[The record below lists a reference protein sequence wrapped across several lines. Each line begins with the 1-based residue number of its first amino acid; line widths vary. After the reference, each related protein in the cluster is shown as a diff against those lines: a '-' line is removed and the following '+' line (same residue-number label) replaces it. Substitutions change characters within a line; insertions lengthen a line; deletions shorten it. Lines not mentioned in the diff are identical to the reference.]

1 MTINTDI
8 TMHSQRVPY
17 IPAGCVGI
25 SQQDCHISEE
35 DWLSEENRTW
45 RSFMRYH
52 DTLNNGGHAIPSDTP
67 YINPNLQESLF
78 QSSKLSPLGKLF
90 QARWCKLEF
99 CVSTLGQQLGI
110 VRVYLLPDDVLRRS
124 VDRSDSSLEKARLF
138 VLRSLDYSPCAWK
151 AIKEPDHSGRPVLE
165 DPSSIDNEK
174 DVSLLE
180 LFNTIPSPCPDLN
193 AVDEPYTQDAMYN
206 LMESQVPGLKTT
218 LYSHQRRSAALMLQK
233 ETQPGQILDPRL
245 LHLRDTNGSH
255 WYMDPV
261 TGVVLLEPRYYD
273 GVSGGI
279 LAEQMGAGKTA
290 ICLAL
295 MLATKHLPTSPPDFY
310 KAGEPPVRRRIAS
323 LADMAASCATRHAV
337 PWKSHFEAW
346 KEQHGYEFS
355 HCNDA
360 LSRNRG
366 YYFLPA
372 PEPRRGGRSN
382 RSPCHVPPKKIYLSS
397 ASVVIVPNNL
407 VAQWKQEINKH
418 TEGLKVLILGKN
430 DETPSLEDILTYDVL
445 LFSQTRFEMIHK
457 QFAGVEGSVFASI
470 HFKRCIV
477 DEGHKLGNSK
487 MSNRSNLL
495 IGLDSMHFSSRW
507 IVTGTPSHGLYG
519 VENPQ
524 AAATHPHT
532 PSTQS
537 PTPDNKT
544 NQTKKSS
551 TDEKSDLERIG
562 SIAALYL
569 KARPWANTVIESGD
583 TLADWTTY
591 LMLPKH
597 SSKSQGRWNCL
608 ESTLN
613 SLIIRHRISEIGALL
628 PSVNEKIIVL
638 DGSYQDQLSLN
649 LFSMMIVFNSVQS
662 QREDMDYFFHQK
674 QRKALLQIVQNLK
687 QASFFGG
694 SFFTVDEIAKSVE
707 TAEKFLVERKVPISS
722 EDESL
727 LQEAIQFGNLAMSNK
742 LRNLTNQFHEMAVS
756 VTGFPGN
763 AGESWSLD
771 GASAENGICTSTSM
785 LLSLQKL
792 IYNAAGSEEKLN
804 SLLNGE
810 LISEGALERI
820 KLLNA
825 AAPEKDSKSKDKS
838 SETLAGNTKLGDDS
852 PKKARSHGVNGIEPR
867 TLAAE
872 SFVGPLEQTK
882 ITATVSA
889 KLSYLI
895 DNLVKYQEE
904 EKIIV
909 FYENE
914 NVAWYLA
921 SMLDVLQIQHLI
933 YAKSL
938 KAERRAQ
945 YVNTFNHNDKFRVL
959 LMDISQAAFGLD
971 MREASRIYFINPV
984 LNPQV
989 EAQAIGRARRISQK
1003 KPVWV
1008 ETLVLKNSLDEVIL
1022 ERKGQMTQADH
1033 RHVKSIL
1040 DVRPIFNWI
1049 KNTKISPMGSSSDS
1063 YTSQMA
1069 TLHTAQA
1076 VFGRGFGVTS
1086 HPDEDII
1093 LDENRTPDKRLPV
1106 QRLPVLQK
1114 KRPYE
1119 VGPGSE
1125 GMKTDENAAV
1135 SKREVISQPARR
1147 VRFAAD

>member
-8 TMHSQRVPY
+8 MHSQRVPY
-17 IPAGCVGI
+17 IPVGCVGI
-25 SQQDCHISEE
+25 SQQDSHISQE
-35 DWLSEENRTW
+35 DWLSNENRTW
-45 RSFMRYH
+45 RSFMRHH
-52 DTLNNGGHAIPSDTP
+52 DTLNNGGNAIPSDTP
-67 YINPNLQESLF
+67 YINPSLQESLLK
-78 QSSKLSPLGKLF
+78 SSKLSSLSRLF
-90 QARWCKLEF
+90 HAHWCKLEF
-99 CVSTLGQQLGI
+99 CVSTLGDQLGI

-124 VDRSDSSLEKARLF
+124 VDRSDPSLEKARLS

-165 DPSSIDNEK
+165 DPSSIDNDK
-174 DVSLLE
+174 DISLLQ

-206 LMESQVPGLKTT
+206 LMESQVPGLKTE
-218 LYSHQRRSAALMLQK
+218 LYSHQRRSAAVMLQK

-245 LHLRDTNGSH
+245 LHLKDTSGSH

-261 TGVVLLEPRYYD
+261 TGVVLLGPRYYD

-279 LAEQMGAGKTA
+279 LAEQMGSGKTA

-295 MLATKHLPTSPPDFY
+295 MLATKHLPTIPPDFY

-355 HCNDA
+355 HCNDV

-372 PEPRRGGRSN
+372 PEPRRGGRHN
-382 RSPCHVPPKKIYLSS
+382 TPCHVPPKKIYLST

-407 VAQWKQEINKH
+407 VAQWRQEIHKH
-418 TEGLKVLILGKN
+418 TEGLKVLVLGKN
-430 DETPSLEDILTYDVL
+430 DGVPSLEDILTYDVL

-457 QFAGVEGSVFASI
+457 QFAGVDSSIFSSI

-519 VENPQ
+519 VEKSQ
-524 AAATHPHT
+524 AAATHTHT
-532 PSTQS
+532 SSTQS
-537 PTPDNKT
+537 PIPDNKT
-544 NQTKKSS
+544 NQTSKFS
-551 TDEKSDLERIG
+551 TDEKKDLERIG
-562 SIAALYL
+562 AIAALYL
-569 KARPWANTVIESGD
+569 KARPWANTIIESGD

-597 SSKSQGRWNCL
+597 SSRSQGRWNCL

-694 SFFTVDEIAKSVE
+694 SFFTADEVAKSVE
-707 TAEKFLVERKVPISS
+707 TAEKFLVERKVSISP
-722 EDESL
+722 EDEAL
-727 LQEAIQFGNLAMSNK
+727 LQEAIQFGNLAMTNK

-771 GASAENGICTSTSM
+771 GSSAENGICTSTSM

-804 SLLNGE
+804 SLLNGD
-810 LISEGALERI
+810 LISEGTLERI

-825 AAPEKDSKSKDKS
+825 AAPEKDSKSKEKS

-872 SFVGPLEQTK
+872 SFAGPLEQTK

-938 KAERRAQ
+938 KAERREQ
-945 YVNTFNHNDKFRVL
+945 YVNTFNNNGKFRVL

-1022 ERKGQMTQADH
+1022 ERKGQMTQAEH

-1076 VFGRGFGVTS
+1076 VFGRGFGVTV
-1086 HPDEDII
+1086 HPDDGIV
-1093 LDENRTPDKRLPV
+1093 LDEALPMH
-1106 QRLPVLQK
+1106 QK

-1119 VGPGSE
+1119 AILGSDE
-1125 GMKTDENAAV
+1125 TMTDESTAT
-1135 SKREVISQPARR
+1135 SQQEVTSQPARR

>member
-1 MTINTDI
+1 
-8 TMHSQRVPY
+8 MHSQRVPY

-382 RSPCHVPPKKIYLSS
+382 RIPCHVPSKKIYLSS

-457 QFAGVEGSVFASI
+457 QFAGVEGSVFTSI

-507 IVTGTPSHGLYG
+507 IVTGTPSHGF
-519 VENPQ
+519 
-524 AAATHPHT
+524 
-532 PSTQS
+532 TQS

-727 LQEAIQFGNLAMSNK
+727 LQGAIQFGNLAISNK

-852 PKKARSHGVNGIEPR
+852 PKK
-867 TLAAE
+867 
-872 SFVGPLEQTK
+872 TK

-945 YVNTFNHNDKFRVL
+945 YVNTFNHNEKFRVL

-1022 ERKGQMTQADH
+1022 ERKGQMTQAEH

-1049 KNTKISPMGSSSDS
+1049 KNTKVSPMGSSSDS

-1114 KRPYE
+1114 KRAYE

-1125 GMKTDENAAV
+1125 GMKTDENAAI
-1135 SKREVISQPARR
+1135 SKREAISQPARR

>member
-1 MTINTDI
+1 
-8 TMHSQRVPY
+8 MHVQRVPY
-17 IPAGCVGI
+17 IPVGCVGI
-25 SQQDCHISEE
+25 SQQDSHISQE
-35 DWLSEENRTW
+35 DWLSKENRTW
-45 RSFMRYH
+45 RSFMRHH

-67 YINPNLQESLF
+67 YINPNLQESLLK
-78 QSSKLSPLGKLF
+78 SSKLSPLGRLF
-90 QARWCKLEF
+90 HARWCKLEF
-99 CVSTLGQQLGI
+99 SVSNLGEHLGI

-124 VDRSDSSLEKARLF
+124 VDRSDSSLQKARLL

-165 DPSSIDNEK
+165 DPSSIDNDK
-174 DVSLLE
+174 DVSLLQ
-180 LFNTIPSPCPDLN
+180 LFNTIPSPCPALN

-206 LMESQVPGLKTT
+206 LMESQVPGLKTE

-245 LHLRDTNGSH
+245 LHLKDTSGSH

-261 TGVVLLEPRYYD
+261 TGAVLLGPRYYD

-355 HCNDA
+355 HCNDV

-372 PEPRRGGRSN
+372 PEPRRVGRN
-382 RSPCHVPPKKIYLSS
+382 KTPCHVPPKKIYLSS

-407 VAQWKQEINKH
+407 VAQWKQEIHKH
-418 TEGLKVLILGKN
+418 TEGLKVLVLGKN
-430 DETPSLEDILTYDVL
+430 DETPSLDDILTYDVL
-445 LFSQTRFEMIHK
+445 LFSQTRFEMVHK
-457 QFAGVEGSVFASI
+457 QFAGVDDSIFSSI

-487 MSNRSNLL
+487 MGNRSNLL

-519 VENPQ
+519 VEKPQ
-524 AAATHPHT
+524 AAATHPYT
-532 PSTQS
+532 PNPQS
-537 PTPDNKT
+537 PTPDNT
-544 NQTKKSS
+544 PNQNNKSS
-551 TDEKSDLERIG
+551 IDEKKDLERIG
-562 SIAALYL
+562 AIAALYL
-569 KARPWANTVIESGD
+569 KARPWANTMIESGD
-583 TLADWTTY
+583 TVADWATY

-597 SSKSQGRWNCL
+597 SPRSQGRWNCL

-638 DGSYQDQLSLN
+638 DGSYQDRLSLN

-694 SFFTVDEIAKSVE
+694 SFFTADEIAKSVE
-707 TAEKFLVERKVPISS
+707 TAEKFLVERKVPISP
-722 EDESL
+722 EDEAL
-727 LQEAIQFGNLAMSNK
+727 LQEAIQFGNLAMRNK

-771 GASAENGICTSTSM
+771 GASAENGICTSASM

-804 SLLNGE
+804 SLLNGD
-810 LISEGALERI
+810 LISEGTLERI

-825 AAPEKDSKSKDKS
+825 AAPEKDSKSKEKS

-895 DNLVKYQEE
+895 DNLVKYQEDD
-904 EKIIV
+904 KIIV

-938 KAERRAQ
+938 KPERRAQ
-945 YVNTFNHNDKFRVL
+945 YVNTFNHNEKFRVL

-1022 ERKGQMTQADH
+1022 ERKGQMTQAEH

-1093 LDENRTPDKRLPV
+1093 LSENRTPDKQLPV
-1106 QRLPVLQK
+1106 HQK

-1119 VGPGSE
+1119 VGPGGE
-1125 GMKTDENAAV
+1125 GMETDEKAAI
-1135 SKREVISQPARR
+1135 SKQEVMSQPARR

>member
-1 MTINTDI
+1 MP
-8 TMHSQRVPY
+8 SQRVPY
-17 IPAGCVGI
+17 IPVGCIGI
-25 SQQDCHISEE
+25 SQHESNVNNEN
-35 DWLSEENRTW
+35 WLSIENRTW
-45 RSFMRYH
+45 RSFLRH
-52 DTLNNGGHAIPSDTP
+52 NDALNNGGHVIESDTP
-67 YINPNLQESLF
+67 YIDPSLQESLLK
-78 QSSKLSPLGKLF
+78 SSKISPLSRLF
-90 QARWCKLEF
+90 YARWCKLEF
-99 CVSTLGQQLGI
+99 CVTALGDQQGI
-110 VRVYLLPDDVLRRS
+110 VRVYLLPDDILRRS
-124 VDRSDSSLEKARLF
+124 VDRSDPSLQKVRLL
-138 VLRSLDYSPCAWK
+138 VLRSLDYSPDAWE
-151 AIKEPDHSGRPVLE
+151 AIKKPDQSGLPVLE
-165 DPSSIDNEK
+165 DPSSIDNAK
-174 DVSLLE
+174 DITLLQ
-180 LFNTIPSPCPDLN
+180 LFNTIPSPSPDLN
-193 AVDEPYTQDAMYN
+193 IIAEPYTQDAMYN
-206 LMESQVPGLKTT
+206 LMESKVPGLKTG

-233 ETQPGQILDPRL
+233 EAQPGQILDPRL
-245 LHLRDTNGSH
+245 LHLRDTRGSH

-261 TGVVLLEPRYYD
+261 TGAVLLGERYYD

-279 LAEQMGAGKTA
+279 LAEQMGSGKTA

-310 KAGEPPVRRRIAS
+310 KAGEPPIRRRIAS

-346 KEQHGYEFS
+346 KDQHGYEFS

-360 LSRNRG
+360 LARNRG

-372 PEPRRGGRSN
+372 PEPRRGGRYKN
-382 RSPCHVPPKKIYLSS
+382 PCHVPPKKIYLSS
-397 ASVVIVPNNL
+397 ASVVVVPNNL
-407 VAQWKQEINKH
+407 VAQWKQEIDKH
-418 TEGLKVLILGKN
+418 TEGLKVLALGKK
-430 DETPSLEDILTYDVL
+430 DETPSLENILACDIL
-445 LFSQTRFEMIHK
+445 LFSQSRFEMIHK
-457 QFAGVEGSVFASI
+457 QFAGIDGSVLSSI

-477 DEGHKLGNSK
+477 DEGHKLGNSR
-487 MSNRSNLL
+487 MSNKSNLL

-519 VENPQ
+519 VEKSK
-524 AAATHPHT
+524 AAATLSH
-532 PSTQS
+532 S
-537 PTPDNKT
+537 PNGHSLPKPNNTTKET
-544 NQTKKSS
+544 NKSS
-551 TDEKSDLERIG
+551 TDEKNDLERIG
-562 SIAALYL
+562 AIAALYL
-569 KARPWANTVIESGD
+569 KARPWANTVVEGGD
-583 TLADWTTY
+583 TVADWTTY

-597 SSKSQGRWNCL
+597 SPRSQGRWNCL

-613 SLIIRHRISEIGALL
+613 SLIIRHRISEIGTLL
-628 PSVNEKIIVL
+628 PSVNEKIVVL

-694 SFFTVDEIAKSVE
+694 SFFTAEEIAKSVE
-707 TAEKFLVERKVPISS
+707 TAEKFLEERKFPVSP

-727 LQEAIQFGNLAMSNK
+727 LQEAIQFGNLAMRNK

-771 GASAENGICTSTSM
+771 GATAENGICTSTSM

-792 IYNAAGSEEKLN
+792 IYNAAASEEKLN

-810 LISEGALERI
+810 LISEGTVERS

-825 AAPEKDSKSKDKS
+825 AAPEKDSKSKEKPS
-838 SETLAGNTKLGDDS
+838 GTLAGNTKLGEDS
-852 PKKARSHGVNGIEPR
+852 PKKVRSHGVNGIEPR
-867 TLAAE
+867 TLPAE
-872 SFVGPLEQTK
+872 NVAGPLEQTR

-895 DNLVKYQEE
+895 DSLVKYQEE

-945 YVNTFNHNDKFRVL
+945 YVNTFNYNEKFRVL

-1022 ERKGQMTQADH
+1022 ERKGQMTQAEH

-1049 KNTKISPMGSSSDS
+1049 KNTKVIPMNSSNDN
-1063 YTSQMA
+1063 YISQMA
-1069 TLHTAQA
+1069 TLQTAQA
-1076 VFGRGFGVTS
+1076 VFGRGFGVTM
-1086 HPDEDII
+1086 HPDDDII
-1093 LDENRTPDKRLPV
+1093 LDENRSPNKK
-1106 QRLPVLQK
+1106 LPVLQK
-1114 KRPYE
+1114 KRTYE
-1119 VGPGSE
+1119 AGPGSK
-1125 GMKTDENAAV
+1125 GMVTDESAAI
-1135 SKREVISQPARR
+1135 SQNEVMSQPARR
-1147 VRFAAD
+1147 VRFAVE

>member
-1 MTINTDI
+1 ML
-8 TMHSQRVPY
+8 SQQVTY
-17 IPAGCVGI
+17 IPVGCVGV
-25 SQQDCHISEE
+25 SQHESHVSEE
-35 DWLSEENRTW
+35 DWLSIEHRTW
-45 RSFMRYH
+45 RSFLRH
-52 DTLNNGGHAIPSDTP
+52 NDPLSNGGHVVPSDTP
-67 YINPNLQESLF
+67 YINQDLQKSLLK
-78 QSSKLSPLGKLF
+78 SPKLSQLGKLF
-90 QARWCKLEF
+90 YARWCKLEF
-99 CVSTLGQQLGI
+99 CVSTLSEQLGI
-110 VRVYLLPDDVLRRS
+110 VRVYLLPDDALRRS
-124 VDRSDSSLEKARLF
+124 VDRSDPGLQKARLQ

-151 AIKEPDHSGRPVLE
+151 AIREPDQSGRPILE
-165 DPSSIDNEK
+165 DPSSIDNDK
-174 DVSLLE
+174 NVSLLQ

-193 AVDEPYTQDAMYN
+193 AVVEPYTQDAMYN
-206 LMESQVPGLKTT
+206 LMESKVPGLKTE
-218 LYSHQRRSAALMLQK
+218 LYPHQRRSAALMLQK

-245 LHLRDTNGSH
+245 LHLRDTSGSH

-261 TGVVLLEPRYYD
+261 TGVVLLGPQYYD

-279 LAEQMGAGKTA
+279 LAEQMGSGKTA

-295 MLATKHLPTSPPDFY
+295 ILATKHLPTSPPDFY
-310 KAGEPPVRRRIAS
+310 KAGEPPVRSRIAS

-346 KEQHGYEFS
+346 KNQHGYEFS
-355 HCNDA
+355 HCNDV
-360 LSRNRG
+360 LSRNCG

-372 PEPRRGGRSN
+372 PEPRRVGRN
-382 RSPCHVPPKKIYLSS
+382 KTPCHMPPKQIHLSS

-407 VAQWKQEINKH
+407 VAQWKQEIHKH
-418 TEGLKVLILGKN
+418 TEGLKVLILGRK
-430 DETPSLEDILTYDVL
+430 DETPSLEDIVMCDIL
-445 LFSQTRFEMIHK
+445 LFSQTRFEMVHK
-457 QFAGVEGSVFASI
+457 QFAGVDGSIFSSI

-487 MSNRSNLL
+487 MRNRSNLL

-519 VENPQ
+519 VEQ
-524 AAATHPHT
+524 SKSAATHAHT
-532 PSTQS
+532 PNGQLPAS
-537 PTPDNKT
+537 DNNT
-544 NQTKKSS
+544 NQTNKSS
-551 TDEKSDLERIG
+551 TDEKNDLERIG
-562 SIAALYL
+562 AIAAMYL
-569 KARPWANTVIESGD
+569 KARPWANTIIESGD
-583 TLADWTTY
+583 TLADWSTY

-597 SSKSQGRWNCL
+597 SPRSQGRWNCL

-613 SLIIRHRISEIGALL
+613 SLIIRHRISEIGTLL
-628 PSVNEKIIVL
+628 PSVNEKVIVL

-674 QRKALLQIVQNLK
+674 QRKALIQIVQNLK

-707 TAEKFLVERKVPISS
+707 TAEKFLVERKVPISP

-727 LQEAIQFGNLAMSNK
+727 LQEAIQFGNSVMRNN
-742 LRNLTNQFHEMAVS
+742 LRTLTNQFHEMAVA

-792 IYNAAGSEEKLN
+792 IYNAARSEEKLN

-810 LISEGALERI
+810 LISEGTLERT

-825 AAPEKDSKSKDKS
+825 AAPEKGSKSKEKS

-872 SFVGPLEQTK
+872 SFAAPLEQTK

-921 SMLDVLQIQHLI
+921 SMLDV
-933 YAKSL
+933 
-938 KAERRAQ
+938 
-945 YVNTFNHNDKFRVL
+945 
-959 LMDISQAAFGLD
+959 AAFGLD

-1022 ERKGQMTQADH
+1022 ERKGQMTQAEH
-1033 RHVKSIL
+1033 RHIKSIL

-1049 KNTKISPMGSSSDS
+1049 KNTRISPMASNNDN

-1069 TLHTAQA
+1069 MLHTAQA

-1086 HPDEDII
+1086 HPDDDII
-1093 LDENRTPDKRLPV
+1093 LDENRTPNKILPV
-1106 QRLPVLQK
+1106 HQK

-1119 VGPGSE
+1119 AGPGSE
-1125 GMKTDENAAV
+1125 GKMADESAAI
-1135 SKREVISQPARR
+1135 SKQEVMSQPARR
-1147 VRFAAD
+1147 VRFAVDWI

>member
-1 MTINTDI
+1 MP
-8 TMHSQRVPY
+8 SQPVPY
-17 IPAGCVGI
+17 IPVGCIGI
-25 SQQDCHISEE
+25 SQHESNINPEV
-35 DWLSEENRTW
+35 WLSREHRTW
-45 RSFMRYH
+45 RGFSRP
-52 DTLNNGGHAIPSDTP
+52 DGTSNGGANVTASDTP
-67 YINPNLQESLF
+67 HLHPNVQESLLS
-78 QSSKLSPLGKLF
+78 SSKLLPLSKLF

-99 CVSTLGQQLGI
+99 CVSTVKEQLGL

-124 VDRSDSSLEKARLF
+124 VDRSDSNLQKTRIQ

-151 AIKEPDHSGRPVLE
+151 AVKEPDESGFPVLG
-165 DPSSIDNEK
+165 DSNSANSDK
-174 DVSLLE
+174 DISLLQ
-180 LFNTIPSPCPDLN
+180 LFNTIPSPCPD
-193 AVDEPYTQDAMYN
+193 ASSISEPYTQDAMHN
-206 LMESQVPGLKTT
+206 LMESTVPGLKTE
-218 LYSHQRRSAALMLQK
+218 LYLYQRRSAALMLQK
-233 ETQPGQILDPRL
+233 EAQPGQNLDPRL
-245 LHLRDTNGSH
+245 LHLKDTRGSS
-255 WYMDPV
+255 WYLDPA
-261 TGVVLLEPRYYD
+261 TGTVLLEPRYYD
-273 GVSGGI
+273 AVSGGI
-279 LAEQMGAGKTA
+279 LAEEMGSGKTV

-295 MLATKHLPTSPPDFY
+295 ILATMHLPTSPPDFY
-310 KAGEPPVRRRIAS
+310 KAGEPPIRRRIAS

-346 KEQHGYEFS
+346 RNHYGYEFS

-360 LSRNRG
+360 LSRNPG
-366 YYFLPA
+366 HYFLPA
-372 PEPRRGGRSN
+372 PEPRRGSRYKT
-382 RSPCHVPPKKIYLSS
+382 PCHVPPKKIWLSQ

-407 VAQWKQEINKH
+407 VAQWKQEIQKH
-418 TEGLKVLILGKN
+418 SEGLKVLVLGKQT
-430 DETPSLEDILTYDVL
+430 ETPSREEILTYDIL
-445 LFSQTRFEMIHK
+445 LFSQTRFEMLQK
-457 QFAGVEGSVFASI
+457 QFGGMETSVFSSI

-477 DEGHKLGNSK
+477 DEGHKLGNSR

-495 IGLDSMHFSSRW
+495 IGLDLMHFSSRW

-519 VENPQ
+519 VEKPD
-524 AAATHPHT
+524 AAAALSHVSNGHQA
-532 PSTQS
+532 PSPNS
-537 PTPDNKT
+537 AT
-544 NQTKKSS
+544 NQANESS
-551 TDEKSDLERIG
+551 TDLEKKDLERIG
-562 SIAALYL
+562 AITALYL
-569 KARPWANTVIESGD
+569 KARPWANTFVDSGD

-597 SSKSQGRWNCL
+597 NARSQGRWDCL

-613 SLIIRHRISEIGALL
+613 SLIIRHRISEIGTLL
-628 PSVNEKIIVL
+628 PSVNEKIVVL

-662 QREDMDYFFHQK
+662 QREDADYFFHQK

-694 SFFTVDEIAKSVE
+694 SFFTADEIAKSVE
-707 TAEKFLVERKVPISS
+707 TAEKFLAERKIPISA
-722 EDESL
+722 EDESML
-727 LQEAIQFGNLAMSNK
+727 KEAIEFGHLATRNK

-771 GASAENGICTSTSM
+771 GASSEDDICTSTSM

-792 IYNAAGSEEKLN
+792 IYNAAGSAERLN

-810 LISEGALERI
+810 LISEGALERS
-820 KLLNA
+820 KLLSA
-825 AAPEKDSKSKDKS
+825 AAPEKDSRSKDKP

-867 TLAAE
+867 TIAAE
-872 SFVGPLEQTK
+872 SLAGPLEQTK

-938 KAERRAQ
+938 KTERRAQ
-945 YVNTFNHNDKFRVL
+945 YVNTFNHNEKFRVL
-959 LMDISQAAFGLD
+959 LMDLSQAAFGLD

-989 EAQAIGRARRISQK
+989 EAQAIGRVRRISQK

-1008 ETLVLKNSLDEVIL
+1008 ETLVLKNSLDEIIL
-1022 ERKGQMTQADH
+1022 ERKRDMTQAEH
-1033 RHVKSIL
+1033 RQVKSIL
-1040 DVRPIFNWI
+1040 DVRSIFNWI
-1049 KNTKISPMGSSSDS
+1049 KNAKVTPMASCNDN
-1063 YTSQMA
+1063 YKSQMA

-1076 VFGRGFGVTS
+1076 VFGRGFGVTM
-1086 HPDEDII
+1086 HPDDDI
-1093 LDENRTPDKRLPV
+1093 LMEEHHAPSNELPG
-1106 QRLPVLQK
+1106 RPK
-1114 KRPYE
+1114 KRPF
-1119 VGPGSE
+1119 E
-1125 GMKTDENAAV
+1125 GMMTGDSAAT
-1135 SKREVISQPARR
+1135 SEKEANSQPARR
-1147 VRFAAD
+1147 VRFAID